1 MQVIT
6 DRYPDTPN
14 FDRSKWKVLA
24 RLVHLFIGLTRWS
37 TETRLHKSHSPDPRY
52 WITQSWL
59 NSLNHHLYNYTIYL
73 LSSSDPGLC
82 EIPGQSPKTPYVSAV
97 SLTVFLL
104 GEHNSS
110 CLDFSREREQ
120 EESSLSPRQ
129 FARICE
135 LKMEVL
141 SFAWQRERGKRGSI
155 VRYW

>member
-1 MQVIT
+1 MERKFV
-6 DRYPDTPN
+6 
-14 FDRSKWKVLA
+14 A
-24 RLVHLFIGLTRWS
+24 RFRHLFIGLTQWS
-37 TETRLHKSHSPDPRY
+37 TEPSFYKSHSPNPHY

-59 NSLNHHLYNYTIYL
+59 NSLNHHLYNYTIFL
-73 LSSSDPGLC
+73 LSLSDLGLC
-82 EIPGQSPKTPYVSAV
+82 EIQGQSPKTLYVSAIF
-97 SLTVFLL
+97 LTVFLL

-141 SFAWQRERGKRGSI
+141 SFAWQREQGKRGSI